1 MDRKTLVTTLQ
12 TQDSKFVKAV
22 VVGTLIIAVLLLA
35 AYFFNWIILLRL
47 CLATIALPAIGYLW
61 RRFAPAILLSPGRYM
76 SSSSAKLLTQD
87 KSPVKWM
94 YLLQVTQTQYSSTV
108 GVEKDL
114 VLGLKNKRLI
124 KINYNTK
131 QYNLNEDIK
140 FDIDGLMKF
149 VETELLDKDGR
160 IGHSAE
166 NAKWFTDSKF
176 N

>member
-1 MDRKTLVTTLQ
+1 MERQTLVTILQ
-12 TQDSKFVKAV
+12 TKHLKFVKAV
-22 VVGTLIIAVLLLA
+22 IIGALIITVLLLT
-35 AYFFNWIILLRL
+35 AYFFNLTILLRF
-47 CLATIALPAIGYLW
+47 CLFILPVPLILYLW
-61 RRFAPAILLSPGRYM
+61 QRFAPAILLSPGRYI
-76 SSSSAKLLTQD
+76 SSSSAKLLMQD

-94 YLLQVTQTQYSSTV
+94 YLLQVTQTQYGSTT

-131 QYNLNEDIK
+131 QYNLNEDVK